1 MTRVDDG
8 FQFTNEKYFFQYG
21 REEQLGSL
29 QTPSLIC
36 KNRDSLAAIIQN
48 LVSFKLQNSHVVDSV
63 IDLSS

>member
-1 MTRVDDG
+1 MTKLDHG

-21 REEQLGSL
+21 REEQQGSL

-48 LVSFKLQNSHVVDSV
+48 LVSFLQDSHIGDSV
-63 IDLSS
+63 ISGISN